1 MKSIVRLTKR
11 PLLAVALGLLA
22 VPAAFAQQPDPRLLV
37 AKSENAREAVMRENM
52 LLDAEESKN
61 FWPLYKEYRAQMG
74 PVHEQL
80 IDLVVRYA
88 DLYPHV
94 SDEQAT
100 KLFDGFLSVKDQQ
113 SKIQSKYLKKFRKL
127 LRPKQAIRF
136 AQIENKLDAAV
147 EFDAAVNVPLVN

>member
-1 MKSIVRLTKR
+1 MKSMTRLTKGL
-11 PLLAVALGLLA
+11 LLALTISALVISTG
-22 VPAAFAQQPDPRLLV
+22 VAQQPDPRLLV
-37 AKSENAREAVMRENM
+37 AKSENAREAVVRENV
-52 LLDAEESKN
+52 LLDAEESKA
-61 FWPLYKEYRAQMG
+61 FWPLYKEYRAKMG
-74 PVHEQL
+74 PIHEQL

-88 DLYPHV
+88 ELYPHV

-100 KLFDGFLSVKDQQ
+100 ELFDGYLSVKDQQ
-113 SKIQSKYLKKFRKL
+113 SKIQAKYLKRFRKL